1 MSDVYISY
9 SRQESPRAQQLA
21 RALERAGFSVWW
33 DRQISAGATWA
44 SSIERA
50 LDEARC
56 VVVLWSANSVKSD
69 WVIDEAAYARE
80 EGKLIQVVVDNVE
93 PPLAF
98 RRYHTLPLTDLTGEV
113 KDTELERLIDAISGK
128 IGK

>member
-9 SRQESPRAQQLA
+9 SRQESRRAQQLA
-21 RALERAGFSVWW
+21 RALETAGFSVWW

-44 SSIERA
+44 SSIEQA
-50 LDEARC
+50 LAEARC
-56 VVVLWSANSVKSD
+56 VVVMWSANSVKSD

-80 EGKLIQVVVDNVE
+80 EGKLIPVVVDNVE

-98 RRYHTLPLTDLTGEV
+98 RRYQTLPLTEWTGEV
-113 KDTELERLIDAISGK
+113 KDTELQRLIHAISER
-128 IGK
+128 IGR